1 MSEFSENKELETV
14 EAQPQENAEPEVNDD
29 DDAFSTVFSAPSEHN
44 DKTVNSN
51 KKRLIT
57 IIASFLAVA
66 VLVGGTISIIKLI
79 PEMEDEETASSIFE
93 DITVLDLN
101 GDKFDTLTVKNSQG
115 EFKLYTEQIIT
126 TVDSDDTDEET
137 TESSEDTSSDET
149 QTSTAWRVE
158 GVETS
163 KLSNTTVTSIVSAAA
178 SVTAKR
184 EITTKSASD
193 CGFDEPQLEI
203 AISSTQVGNYTILVG
218 DASPDGTGTYLK
230 LADKDN
236 IYIVDDS
243 AISVFE
249 FNLLDLADKTAL
261 STVSFSAD
269 TTGKVD
275 ENGRIL
281 YFDDLTF
288 SGKNFPETVTI
299 INNTDTSDS
308 GALMPYLITTPIER
322 YADGEALNDPL
333 TMFAS
338 EISVTGIYSY
348 DITDKAMAAVG
359 LDNPDIVVT
368 LTVEG
373 ESKWFKISKVDDS
386 YCAVIRD
393 DSQMIYKVT
402 LANFPV
408 LEYETED
415 FYSSWVTLYSI
426 NDLSSMD
433 ITVDGEEYN
442 FDIASEE
449 DEDGSTS
456 YTIHCNDA
464 LITTEYFQ
472 TFYQSFV
479 ALDCTNYT
487 VSELSAAADCTVI
500 FTFNDGSKSELEFRK
515 ASETAYQYRL
525 DGMDMGKVTSS
536 AYNKVIK
543 NLRLVAENK
552 EPSL

>member
-1 MSEFSENKELETV
+1 MSEFSENKELETA
-14 EAQPQENAEPEVNDD
+14 EAEPQENAQPAVNDN
-29 DDAFSTVFSAPSEHN
+29 DDAFSTIFSAPAEHN
-44 DKTVNSN
+44 DKAVNSN

-79 PEMEDEETASSIFE
+79 PEMEDEETSSSVFE

-101 GDKFDTLTVKNSQG
+101 SDKFDTLTVKNSQG
-115 EFKLYTEQIIT
+115 EFKLYTEQLT
-126 TVDSDDTDEET
+126 TNAD
-137 TESSEDTSSDET
+137 SSDESSQEADENSEET
-149 QTSTAWRVE
+149 SSAETKTSTAWRVE

-193 CGFDEPQLEI
+193 CGFDEPQFEI
-203 AISSTQVGNYTILVG
+203 TISSTQVGNYTILVG
-218 DASPDGTGTYLK
+218 AASPDGTGTYLK

-243 AISVFE
+243 AVSVFE
-249 FNLLDLADKTAL
+249 FNLLDLADKTSL
-261 STVSFSAD
+261 SAVSFSAD

-281 YFDDLTF
+281 YFDSLTF
-288 SGKNFPETVTI
+288 EGKNFPETVTV
-299 INNTDTSDS
+299 INNTDESDS
-308 GALMPYLITTPIER
+308 GSLMPYIITTPIER
-322 YADGEALNDPL
+322 YAEAEALSAPL
-333 TMFAS
+333 DMFSS
-338 EISVTGIYSY
+338 EISVMGIYSY
-348 DITDKAMAAVG
+348 DITEQSMAAVG
-359 LDNPDIVVT
+359 LDNPDIFVT

-373 ESKWFKISKVDDS
+373 ESKWFKVSKVDDS

-408 LEYETED
+408 LEYKTED
-415 FYSSWVTLYSI
+415 LYSTWVTLYSI
-426 NDLSSMD
+426 NDLSGMD
-433 ITVDGEEYN
+433 ITVEGEKYN

-449 DEDGSTS
+449 DEDGKTT
-456 YTIHCNDA
+456 YTIHCNDE

-472 TFYQSFV
+472 SFYQNFLD
-479 ALDCTNYT
+479 LDCSDYT
-487 VSELSAAADCTVI
+487 VSEISAAADCTVK

-515 ASETAYQYRL
+515 SSETSYQYRL

-543 NLRLVAENK
+543 NLKLVAENK
-552 EPSL
+552 EP